1 MKNLLSTA
9 QSAAALFAQVTGAQ
23 LTTNFDLHGE
33 RHSLTD
39 EPWPTVAWADGSVT
53 DFLPGEGRDGYEVH
67 HFDAETCG
75 VGCATA
81 PADAT
86 VAQVLG
92 AAFAAGRRA

>member
-9 QSAAALFAQVTGAQ
+9 QSAAALFAQVTGQQ
-23 LTTNFDLHGE
+23 LTTNFDLHGA
-33 RHSLTD
+33 HSSLTS

-53 DFLPGEGRDGYEVH
+53 DFLPGESSGYEVQ

-86 VAQVLG
+86 VAQVL
-92 AAFAAGRRA
+92 AAALSLRA

>member
-1 MKNLLSTA
+1 MNNLLSTA

-23 LTTNFDLHGE
+23 LTTNHDFHGE
-33 RHSLTD
+33 CHSLTD

-53 DFLPGEGRDGYEVH
+53 DFLPSEGWDGYEVQ
-67 HFDAETCG
+67 HFDSDTCG

-92 AAFAAGRRA
+92 ATFAAKSRA

>member
-23 LTTNFDLHGE
+23 LTTNHDFHGKC
-33 RHSLTD
+33 HSLTD

-53 DFLPGEGRDGYEVH
+53 DFLPGERDGYEVQ
-67 HFDAETCG
+67 HFDSDTCG
-75 VGCATA
+75 VECATA

-86 VAQVLG
+86 VAQVL
-92 AAFAAGRRA
+92 AAALSLRA

>member
-1 MKNLLSTA
+1 MKNQLSTA
-9 QSAAALFAQVTGAQ
+9 QSAAALFAQVTGAR

-33 RHSLTD
+33 RHSLTS

-75 VGCATA
+75 VDWTTA

-86 VAQVLG
+86 VAQVL
-92 AAFAAGRRA
+92 AAALSLRA